1 MAKLF
6 RRWGLCT
13 RGQGLIEYAFILAL
27 VAAGLTSVLLVL
39 RNSAENTYNGVGNRL
54 GQVVGC
60 AGPSGCTSGSGGQTS
75 GGATGA
81 NGGGNGNGNNGNGNG
96 NGGGTGSNGGGNGNG
111 NNGNGNG
118 NGGGN
123 GSSSGGN
130 GQGRGA

>member
-1 MAKLF
+1 MANWL

-27 VAAGLTSVLLVL
+27 VAGGLASVLLLL
-39 RNSAENTYNGVGNRL
+39 RNSAENTYNGVGNTL

-60 AGPSGCTSGSGGQTS
+60 AYTSGCTSTGGGGPTS
-75 GGATGA
+75 AGAT
-81 NGGGNGNGNNGNGNG
+81 GGGNGNGNNGDGNG
-96 NGGGTGSNGGGNGNG
+96 NGGGNGSNGGGNGNG

-123 GSSSGGN
+123 GSNSGGN
-130 GQGRGA
+130 GNGHGRGS